1 MNTPPTSQM
10 TIHQHAHRADKA
22 TVARIVEAANAGL
35 PLPNLPRGTNSERV
49 AAAVQLRF
57 AGWSRARLHTWM
69 RLSGS
74 QMKLI
79 CAHVT
84 EHTQPVSCYE
94 CDERPRRI
102 AGLCTWCFTAAEQR
116 GEM

>member
-1 MNTPPTSQM
+1 MNTPPTSEM

-22 TVARIVEAANAGL
+22 TVARIVEAANAGQ

-57 AGWSRARLHTWM
+57 AGWSRARIHTWM

-74 QMKLI
+74 QMKLV
-79 CAHVT
+79 CEHVT
-84 EHTQPVSCYE
+84 KHTTPTPCIE
-94 CDERPRRI
+94 CGDHPGRI
-102 AGLCTWCFTAAEQR
+102 AGLCAWCLDAAARRDEL
-116 GEM
+116 